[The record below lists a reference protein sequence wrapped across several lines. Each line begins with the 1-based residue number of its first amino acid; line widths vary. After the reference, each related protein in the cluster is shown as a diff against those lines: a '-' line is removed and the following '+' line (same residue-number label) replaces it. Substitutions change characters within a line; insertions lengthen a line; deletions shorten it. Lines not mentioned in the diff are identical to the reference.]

1 MSSFSLAY
9 RNRSLRPKPSRVLCA
24 DASRFIVCTLVLAVV
39 AIAFGTVSASAQ
51 SPEPAKGKT
60 IHIAAAADL
69 QSVLPALAP
78 LYERKTGVKLIISY
92 GASGTLATQI
102 INGEDVDLFLGA
114 DYTFPEKIVAA
125 GLADSKA
132 AVPYGRGTLVL
143 WARKDSP
150 YQPLHL
156 EALSDPRVKHIAIAD
171 ELRAPYGRAAAAALT
186 KLKLYDELKPKF
198 VVGEDISQTGQFVQ
212 SGNADLGLI
221 SLTMALS
228 DQFSKTG
235 TYVLVPDVYPEIRQ
249 CGVVLSK
256 SNHRTE
262 AHAFFDWLLS
272 SEIQG
277 NLPKLGLN
285 PVR

>member
-1 MSSFSLAY
+1 MPARGIPDVRFTSLALALGVAAI
-9 RNRSLRPKPSRVLCA
+9 SL
-24 DASRFIVCTLVLAVV
+24 
-39 AIAFGTVSASAQ
+39 GGSATHALSQSAG
-51 SPEPAKGKT
+51 SNGKS

-78 LYERKTGVKLIISY
+78 LYEKKTGVKLVISY

-102 INGEDVDLFLGA
+102 VNGEDVDLFLGA

-125 GLADSKA
+125 GLADSKD
-132 AVPYGRGTLVL
+132 AVPYARGTLVL
-143 WARKDSP
+143 WAREDSP

-186 KLKLYDELKPKF
+186 KLKLYDQLKPKF
-198 VVGEDISQTGQFVQ
+198 VVGENIAQAGQFVQ

-235 TYVLVPDVYPEIRQ
+235 TFVLVPNVYPEIRQ
-249 CGVVLSK
+249 CGVVIAK
-256 SNHRTE
+256 SSHRSE

-272 SEIQG
+272 SDIQAS
-277 NLPKLGLN
+277 LPKLGLN